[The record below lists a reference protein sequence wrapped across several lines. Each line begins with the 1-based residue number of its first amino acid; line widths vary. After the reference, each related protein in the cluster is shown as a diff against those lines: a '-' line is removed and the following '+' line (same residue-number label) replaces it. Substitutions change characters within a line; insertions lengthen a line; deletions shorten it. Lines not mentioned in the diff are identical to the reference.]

1 MLFCS
6 QPNNHFIKYC
16 RLLGWSEFNEDT
28 EEEKDVAIVVIDSNI
43 GYSVFRDGSILELVA
58 WYSELEDALDE
69 AVERVRYEH
78 AKHEIG
84 QEKDGCS

>member
-16 RLLGWSEFNEDT
+16 RLLGWSEFNEDA

-43 GYSVFRDGSILELVA
+43 GYSVFRDGSFLELIA
-58 WYSELEDALDE
+58 WYTELEDALDE

-78 AKHEIG
+78 AKHELLE
-84 QEKDGCS
+84 EKGNE